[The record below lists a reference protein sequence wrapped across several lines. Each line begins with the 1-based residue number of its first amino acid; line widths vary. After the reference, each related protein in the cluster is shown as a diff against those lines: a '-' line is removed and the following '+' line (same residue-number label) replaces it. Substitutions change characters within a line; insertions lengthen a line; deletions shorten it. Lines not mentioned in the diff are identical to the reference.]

1 VSQLTVSRIAFGE
14 TELAVL
20 ANGRGE
26 GWLSV
31 YEPCRHLGLDYA
43 GQVRLIRE
51 RFSGSWREESVG
63 AYPSL
68 FLARDK
74 VPQWL
79 NLIRV
84 ADCRH
89 PHCVTLLRFYQAECD
104 QVLARHFA
112 GPAGEAP
119 TPSDPLDVALA
130 QSRAIVLILER
141 QRDTQGQVAV
151 LERRV
156 DALDVRSAAAA
167 VSLAADGD
175 EEAPAG
181 LSLRAKLNRRVRT
194 FAEGRQVDYAD
205 VWGLLY
211 RDLRDRYRFDAQG
224 RARHAGTVALDE
236 VERAGMLPQ
245 LWRIA
250 CHKLK

>member
-1 VSQLTVSRIAFGE
+1 VPFGKNH
-14 TELAVL
+14 LVVL
-20 ANGRGE
+20 VFDGGE
-26 GWLSV
+26 KFLSIS
-31 YEPCRHLGLDYA
+31 EPCRQLGLDYEQ
-43 GQVRLIRE
+43 QVRWIQARWGGADWRQE
-51 RFSGSWREESVG
+51 EVSGRRTF
-63 AYPSL
+63 
-68 FLARDK
+68 FLAKRR
-74 VPQWL
+74 VVGWL
-79 NLIRV
+79 NRV
-84 ADCRH
+84 RPEDCPSSAH
-89 PHCVTLLRFYQAECD
+89 KQALLYWQDHCDE
-104 QVLARHFA
+104 VLNRYFDGVA
-112 GPAGEAP
+112 EAP
-119 TPSDPLDVALA
+119 ASADPSDPLEVALA
-130 QSRAIVLILER
+130 QTRAIVLILER
-141 QRDTQGQVAV
+141 QRATQGQVAV

-156 DALDVRSAAAA
+156 DAIDVRSAAAA
-167 VSLAADGD
+167 VSLAADAD

-181 LSLRAKLNRRVRT
+181 LTLRAKLNRRVRT